1 MTRKA
6 SLGRAAPWILLAFPL
21 LLVGLLLV
29 LPYLVTFYYA
39 VTDAKISALTNPRLI
54 GLGNF
59 KAILDSH
66 APAFVGVLSVTV
78 VFTLGTML
86 GSLTLGTGL
95 ALALHTLGRGKR
107 AILTAIFLIPWVV
120 AGVIIGYTW
129 RLMYDPAIG
138 LANTLLAGVGLGP
151 ISWLTDRA
159 TAIASLIVANI
170 WASYGIVLL
179 IMTAALAN
187 LPPNLVLSGQVDGA
201 SYLRIVWRIILP
213 AVRPSFLLAG
223 LVALVSGL
231 NVFDLIYVMTGG
243 GPVYQTETL
252 ALNMFRITQKRG
264 DVGQGAALTV
274 ILFSFSLILAIAYV
288 IVWRRE
294 ARKWS

>member
-1 MTRKA
+1 VARL
-6 SLGRAAPWILLAFPL
+6 SLGRAAPWLLLAFPL
-21 LLVGLLLV
+21 VLLLGLLV
-29 LPYLVTFYYA
+29 LPYAITFYYS
-39 VTDAKISALTNPRLI
+39 VTNADIAALTNPRLI
-54 GLGNF
+54 GLTNF
-59 KAILDSH
+59 QEILASH
-66 APAFVGVLSVTV
+66 APSFIGVLTVTV
-78 VFTLGTML
+78 LFTGGTL
-86 GSLTLGTGL
+86 IGSLALGTGL
-95 ALALHTLGRGKR
+95 ALALHTLGPGTRPLLL
-107 AILTAIFLIPWVV
+107 AVFLIPWVV

-129 RLMYDPAIG
+129 RLMYDPQIG
-138 LANTLLAGVGLGP
+138 LANTLLGAIGVAP
-151 ISWLTDRA
+151 VSWLTDRA
-159 TAIASLIVANI
+159 TAIGALVVANI

-179 IMTAALAN
+179 IMTGALAN
-187 LPPNLVLSGQVDGA
+187 VPPNIILSGQIDGA
-201 SYLRIVWRIILP
+201 SYGRIVRRIILP

-252 ALNMFRITQKRG
+252 ALEMFRVTQKRG

-274 ILFSFSLILAIAYV
+274 ILFSVSLLLAIAYV

>member
-1 MTRKA
+1 
-6 SLGRAAPWILLAFPL
+6 
-21 LLVGLLLV
+21 
-29 LPYLVTFYYA
+29 
-39 VTDAKISALTNPRLI
+39 
-54 GLGNF
+54 
-59 KAILDSH
+59 
-66 APAFVGVLSVTV
+66 

-86 GSLTLGTGL
+86 GSLALGTGL
-95 ALALHTLGRGKR
+95 ALALHTLGRGTR
-107 AILTAIFLIPWVV
+107 AILTAVFLIPWVV

-129 RLMYDPAIG
+129 RLMYDPSIG
-138 LANTLLAGVGLGP
+138 LANTLLGSVGLGP
-151 ISWLTDRA
+151 ISWLTDRT

-187 LPPNLVLSGQVDGA
+187 LPPNLILSGQVDGA
-201 SYLRIVWRIILP
+201 SYRRIVWRIILP

-288 IVWRRE
+288 IIWRRE